1 MPLTTAT
8 VTGYLTKPDGEVLE
22 NGVVTFTLS
31 GVAASD
37 NHIVNSQKV
46 TVETGA
52 GGLFTVELMPNAQ
65 YQYPTSYSV
74 IGYDVDAISGE
85 TRRGYDFGR
94 IRVPVDGGDIQ
105 DLLPVPNYG
114 NENSVTVIKGD
125 DIHWQ
130 VVWVDDIGF
139 PVDLSSATIA
149 CKFKHDGG
157 TEYSATIDDTAA
169 ASGKFVVSADTSS
182 YLLGQY
188 KVRISITNGGVTKTQ
203 SGKMRITE

>member
-8 VTGYLTKPDGEVLE
+8 VSGYLTKPDGSTLE
-22 NGVVTFTLS
+22 NGIVTFMLS
-31 GVAASD
+31 GMASSD
-37 NHIVNSQKV
+37 NYMVNSQKV
-46 TVETGA
+46 IAETDGN
-52 GGLFTVELMPNAQ
+52 GLFSVDIMPNAQ

-74 IGYDVDAISGE
+74 IGYEVDGVTGE
-85 TRRGYDFGR
+85 YIRGYDFGR

-149 CKFKHDGG
+149 CKFIHDGG